1 MQEKREYDLSER
13 LLRFASMIIATTN
26 KLPNTL
32 PGRRVGD
39 QLFKAGTSAGAN
51 YEEAVG
57 AESKRDFVHKLGI
70 AFKELRE
77 SRYWLK
83 LICKTRMLSGA
94 EIQETLNECDQLIR
108 IIAKS
113 IHTAKSIRGAYGNL
127 ADEVRKLEIGMIQTA
142 LEKTRGNRSE
152 AARSL
157 GLSREGL
164 RKKIERYSINK

>member
-1 MQEKREYDLSER
+1 MQEKREYNLSER
-13 LLRFASMIIATTN
+13 FLEFASAVIAITN

-57 AESKRDFVHKLGI
+57 AESRRDFVHKLGI
-70 AFKELRE
+70 VFKELRE

-83 LICKTRMLSGA
+83 LIWKTGMLSGT
-94 EIQETLNECDQLIR
+94 EVQETLNECDELIR

-113 IHTAKSIRGAYGNL
+113 IHTAKSIRGAVGHL
-127 ADEVRKLEIGMIQTA
+127 ADEVRKLEVSMIQAA

-164 RKKIERYSINK
+164 RKKMERYSINK